1 MGRGSRCN
9 PGLQCKGE
17 ACAIVNSRR
26 RLAGDPRIDSLGV
39 SRFLGAMKRNI
50 CTLPRSWRPG
60 SVIIAGT

>member
-9 PGLQCKGE
+9 PELQCKGE

-26 RLAGDPRIDSLGV
+26 RLADDARIDSLGF
-39 SRFLGAMKRNI
+39 SRFLGAMKRSI
-50 CTLPRSWRPG
+50 CILSRSWRPG